1 MTGANSFTPAEAL
14 AAVID
19 YHEQTK
25 HRGPGRFARSLGFL
39 DWDSQPDP
47 FRRFPGADRVE
58 LDPRETDER
67 GDSPDYRDLFRPGR
81 VAPRPL
87 DADFLTRL
95 FMNSLALSAWK
106 KHRSSRWSLRVNPS
120 SGNLHPTEGY
130 LLAPALPGVGERPA
144 LYHYSPLFHALERRR
159 ELSGD
164 LWSALTRGLGE
175 ECLLIGLSSIHWR
188 EAWKYGERAFRY
200 CQHDVG
206 HAIAA
211 VSLAAAV
218 QGWSTRL
225 LQAPDDDACARL
237 LAIDDQAGHEAE
249 HPDCLLLLS
258 PSRDQAALDLLARRW
273 SPEPALL
280 DSIAALPRAGRPA
293 PLSDHHHPWPII
305 DRAHRACARAEPS
318 SFDDAPIIATSA
330 RSDVDS
336 SDDDDNDDDDR
347 ERAPLPAER
356 IIRRRRSAV
365 AMDGRSGMT
374 RDAFYQTLRRVLPGR
389 GRPLDALPWRPAVDL
404 ALFVHRVGGLDPG
417 LYMLVRDPARQATLQ
432 SLARAE
438 YAWARPPGCPEE
450 LPLFALTIA
459 DARQAAA
466 FISCTQDIAG
476 DGCFAVAMLAEF
488 AGPLERHGAWF
499 YRNMFWETGVIGQV
513 LYLEAEA
520 LGISG
525 TGIGCFFDDR
535 LHDLL
540 GLVGLE
546 HQSLY
551 HFTIGGRVDD
561 DRLQTLAAY
570 AHLSRA

>member
-1 MTGANSFTPAEAL
+1 MTRATSFPFTPAEAL

-25 HRGPGRFARSLGFL
+25 HRGPGRYARSLGFL

-58 LDPRETDER
+58 LNARETDDR
-67 GDSPDYRDLFRPGR
+67 SDSPDYRDLFEPGR
-81 VAPRPL
+81 VTPRPL
-87 DADFLTRL
+87 DADLLARL
-95 FMNSLALSAWK
+95 LMDSLALSAWK
-106 KHRSSRWSLRVNPS
+106 QHRSARWSLRVNPS

-130 LLAPALPGVGERPA
+130 LLAPALPGIGERPA

-159 ELSGD
+159 ELTGEQ
-164 LWSALTRGLGE
+164 WSALTRGLGE
-175 ECLLIGLSSIHWR
+175 TCLLIGLSSIHWR
-188 EAWKYGERAFRY
+188 ESWKYGERAFRY

-225 LQAPDDDACARL
+225 LPTPDDEVCARL
-237 LAIDDQAGHEAE
+237 LAIEDQSGHEAE

-258 PSRDQAALDLLARRW
+258 PTRDQAALDLRARRW
-273 SPEPALL
+273 SPQPALL
-280 DSIAALPRAGRPA
+280 DSIAALPRAGHPA

-305 DRAHRACARAEPS
+305 DRVHRACARAEPS
-318 SFDDAPIIATSA
+318 GFDVPTT
-330 RSDVDS
+330 RVDQ
-336 SDDDDNDDDDR
+336 DGDEREDEDDR

-356 IIRRRRSAV
+356 VIRRRRSAV
-365 AMDGRSGMT
+365 AMDGRSGVT

-389 GRPLDALPWRPAVDL
+389 GRPFDALPWRPAVDL
-404 ALFVHRVGGLDPG
+404 ALFVHRVGELDPG
-417 LYMLVRDPARQATLQ
+417 LYMLVRDPARQAQLR
-432 SLARAE
+432 SRARDD
-438 YAWARPPGCPEE
+438 YAWSRPPGCPED
-450 LPLFALTIA
+450 LPLFTLTIA

-466 FISCTQDIAG
+466 YIACTQDIAG
-476 DGCFAVAMLAEF
+476 AGCFAVAMLAEF
-488 AGPLERHGAWF
+488 AGPLERRGAWF
-499 YRNMFWETGVIGQV
+499 YRNMFWETGVIGQL

-520 LGISG
+520 LGLSG

-535 LHDLL
+535 MHDLL
-540 GLVGLE
+540 GLAGLE

-551 HFTIGGRVDD
+551 HFTVGGRVDD
-561 DRLQTLAAY
+561 ERLQTLAAY
-570 AHLSRA
+570 AHLRQPDDAR